1 MIIWT
6 FLELKILLEKTE
18 KDRERIKKY
27 KNAAKRIL
35 DTLPI
40 QDDLDREWTVK

>member
-1 MIIWT
+1 MDISRIKNPT
-6 FLELKILLEKTE
+6 G